1 MTAETDADAG
11 EDEHIKALFAEVD
24 TNKDGKVVL
33 FVALV
38 LRFDCDRLLD
48 LLCFLF
54 SGAQRDAALIV
65 WGLSLSSTRVQISF
79 EEYLGESEAD
89 PAGAA
94 DAKPA
99 AADAK
104 PAAA

>member
-38 LRFDCDRLLD
+38 LRFDCDRLFWIYCVACFRD
-48 LLCFLF
+48 L
-54 SGAQRDAALIV
+54 
-65 WGLSLSSTRVQISF
+65 
-79 EEYLGESEAD
+79 SEML
-89 PAGAA
+89 P
-94 DAKPA
+94 
-99 AADAK
+99 
-104 PAAA
+104 